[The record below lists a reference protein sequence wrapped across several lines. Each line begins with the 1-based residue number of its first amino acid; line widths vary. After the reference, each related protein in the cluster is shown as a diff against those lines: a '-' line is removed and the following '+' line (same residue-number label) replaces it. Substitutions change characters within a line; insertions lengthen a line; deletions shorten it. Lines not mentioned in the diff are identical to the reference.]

1 MSEKLFH
8 SHESFMYTYAKK
20 SSAYHKLSN
29 EFCGIC
35 DHQHRSARKQRSNLS
50 KKDCCPKQQ
59 RLCLLFVQTR
69 TRKHKK
75 SGHVPGHVFI
85 LMNMV

>member
-20 SSAYHKLSN
+20 AVLIISKVMNFVEYVIINIDQLESRDRTSVRKIAAQNNKG
-29 EFCGIC
+29 CGC
-35 DHQHRSARKQRSNLS
+35 FLYKQEPENTKSQL
-50 KKDCCPKQQ
+50 PV
-59 RLCLLFVQTR
+59 FV
-69 TRKHKK
+69 
-75 SGHVPGHVFI
+75 